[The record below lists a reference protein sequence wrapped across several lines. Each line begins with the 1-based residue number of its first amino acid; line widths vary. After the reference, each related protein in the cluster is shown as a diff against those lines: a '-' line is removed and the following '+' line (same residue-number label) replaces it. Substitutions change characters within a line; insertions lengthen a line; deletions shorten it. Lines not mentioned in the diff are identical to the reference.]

1 MILQSSILGFILS
14 HSHPIHSHPHPLSP
28 SLCVYSSYLYLQFRS
43 VQLEETNNNGKLLYI
58 SLGGVLQNIVF
69 ILPSFYHDSVVMLV
83 FYSWLCTCPYPG
95 LLSIWFPSK
104 WTCSPYHFT
113 LYVLFVLSR
122 SFLALSSTMNLYP
135 QDVIH
140 SIDNLRFDKQ
150 PSPSFLHGYAYLYDK
165 LYSSSSL
172 CCNQQSSGCVFECTT
187 SSFDL
192 LDQTLL
198 YMGICIDQ
206 NSTSLLKTFPFLEEG
221 IRYTSLTNTTVDYVQ
236 DPLHL

>member
-1 MILQSSILGFILS
+1 
-14 HSHPIHSHPHPLSP
+14 
-28 SLCVYSSYLYLQFRS
+28 
-43 VQLEETNNNGKLLYI
+43 
-58 SLGGVLQNIVF
+58 
-69 ILPSFYHDSVVMLV
+69 MLV

-165 LYSSSSL
+165 LYSSSLFVVINSVL
-172 CCNQQSSGCVFECTT
+172 DASSNVRPPPLTFWTRRYSIWAYASIKT
-187 SSFDL
+187 RLLSSRL
-192 LDQTLL
+192 
-198 YMGICIDQ
+198 
-206 NSTSLLKTFPFLEEG
+206 FPFLKKESAIPPLPTQPSTMYRVSSSL
-221 IRYTSLTNTTVDYVQ
+221 IR
-236 DPLHL
+236 

>member
-1 MILQSSILGFILS
+1 
-14 HSHPIHSHPHPLSP
+14 
-28 SLCVYSSYLYLQFRS
+28 
-43 VQLEETNNNGKLLYI
+43 
-58 SLGGVLQNIVF
+58 
-69 ILPSFYHDSVVMLV
+69 MLV

-172 CCNQQSSGCVFECTT
+172 RCNQLEFWMRLRMYDILLWPSGLDATLYGHMHRSKLDFSPQDISLSWRRNPLYLPDQHNRRLCIE
-187 SSFDL
+187 SLHLWFDRN
-192 LDQTLL
+192 
-198 YMGICIDQ
+198 IV
-206 NSTSLLKTFPFLEEG
+206 SLLFLTSPRTF
-221 IRYTSLTNTTVDYVQ
+221 TSAIITLNT
-236 DPLHL
+236 PL